1 MKHVVKF
8 MRVRKG
14 ALPPVQAHPGDAG
27 YDIFVSSI
35 MPVEGQP
42 DMVKI
47 GCGLAFDLSEV
58 GFADFRARSSVFK
71 HRLTLTNGVG
81 TVDKGYRGE
90 VYGIFRSID
99 KESTIFAHDERYA
112 QLVFPQIAP
121 DDEIEFVEVDE
132 LAPSE
137 RGANGFGST
146 GTGKI
151 AAEDKAK
158 QAMDDFRNTVKSWP
172 TERLTAEINSDA
184 MWSKDKMDIL
194 MDELDR
200 RNPKCDACKA

>member
-1 MKHVVKF
+1 MKKTVRF
-8 MRVRKG
+8 MKVRTG
-14 ALPPVQAHPGDAG
+14 AMPPVQAHPGDAG

-35 MPVEGQP
+35 VPVEGQP
-42 DMVKI
+42 DMVKV

-71 HRLTLTNGVG
+71 KRLTLTNGVG

-99 KESTIFAHDERYA
+99 ANSTMFAFEERYA
-112 QLVFPQIAP
+112 QLVFPQISP

-132 LAPSE
+132 LPTSE

-146 GTGKI
+146 GSGKM
-151 AAEDKAK
+151 ADDKAK
-158 QAMDDFRNTVKSWP
+158 AALEEFRETVKSMP
-172 TERLTAEINSDA
+172 TERIAEEINGA
-184 MWSKDKMDIL
+184 MMYSKERMDIL
-194 MDELDR
+194 MDEYDK
-200 RNPKCDACKA
+200 RNPKCDACNA